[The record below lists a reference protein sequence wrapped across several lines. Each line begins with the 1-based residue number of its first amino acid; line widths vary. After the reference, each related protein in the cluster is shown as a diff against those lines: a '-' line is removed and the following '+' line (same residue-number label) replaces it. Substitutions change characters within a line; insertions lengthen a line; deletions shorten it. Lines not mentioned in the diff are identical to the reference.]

1 MSRALSDVLESA
13 AHTLEDSEQL
23 TTLGGVIEVNEFVDV
38 LEHAAAIAA
47 EVEHEADRAA
57 NLAQTATTPA
67 YPPLVALLAR
77 ALVTDAPAVPR

>member
-1 MSRALSDVLESA
+1 MSARLSDRLGATASA
-13 AHTLEDSEQL
+13 LDDSDL
-23 TTLGGVIEVNEFVDV
+23 MTLGGVLEVSELVDA

-57 NLAQTATTPA
+57 NLAQTSTTPA

-77 ALVTDAPAVPR
+77 ALVEVPR

>member
-1 MSRALSDVLESA
+1 MSRALSDVLEA
-13 AHTLEDSEQL
+13 TARALDGTETL
-23 TTLGGVIEVNEFVDV
+23 TTLGGVVEVAEFVDV

-57 NLAQTATTPA
+57 NLAQTSTTPA

-77 ALVTDAPAVPR
+77 ALVADDGEPR